1 MEQAYTAKEREVEQE
16 LGNMRDEFTQ
26 ELKNIAA
33 RKTEQHRK
41 AEQFEDQSLKKYY
54 IETSTEIQ
62 KLLK

>member
-1 MEQAYTAKEREVEQE
+1 MKTIFYIFR
-16 LGNMRDEFTQ
+16 Q

-33 RKTEQHRK
+33 RKTEQHKK